1 MKRDSIFYKLFQQSP
16 NLLFE
21 LLPNPPKN
29 SKNYR
34 FDSVAVKE
42 PKFEIDGVFL
52 PPDGQ
57 KSGIVYFVEVQFQ
70 KDETLYERMFAESF
84 LYFYRNSEKFS
95 NLQFVVIY
103 PSRSVEQTNT
113 LAFQELLNT
122 QKVQRIYLNE
132 LGDIRQLPLWL
143 ALMVLTTLDETQAPE
158 EAKTLVTR
166 SRQQA
171 PQKESDAIIEL
182 ITTIMVY
189 KFEQMSQKEVE
200 TMLGITTIQQTRVY
214 REAREEEAANIILRQ
229 LTKRFQSIP
238 PETRDLISSLPLPV
252 LENLSE
258 AILDFSQLADL
269 QPWLDAHT
277 N

>member
-1 MKRDSIFYKLFQQSP
+1 
-16 NLLFE
+16 
-21 LLPNPPKN
+21 
-29 SKNYR
+29 
-34 FDSVAVKE
+34 VAVKE

-182 ITTIMVY
+182 IATIMVY

>member
-122 QKVQRIYLNE
+122 
-132 LGDIRQLPLWL
+132 
-143 ALMVLTTLDETQAPE
+143 LMVLTTLDETQAPE

-182 ITTIMVY
+182 IATIMVY

-214 REAREEEAANIILRQ
+214 REAREEEAANIILRL

-238 PETRDLISSLPLPV
+238 PETQNLISSLPLSV